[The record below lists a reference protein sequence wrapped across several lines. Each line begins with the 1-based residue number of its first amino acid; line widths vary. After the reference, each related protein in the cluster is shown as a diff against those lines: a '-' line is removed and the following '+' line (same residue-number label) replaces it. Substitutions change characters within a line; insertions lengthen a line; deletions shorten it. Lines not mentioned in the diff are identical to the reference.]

1 MTTQKPY
8 IEPLAEWLQS
18 PEGVA
23 THKLGR
29 SAFLALRSQIQQAI
43 DAGYPLKTIWL
54 HMRHTGKL
62 SLRYETFLRRVRKHL
77 PPLSPPA
84 QTPIQKTPPTVG
96 FTFNP
101 TPRKEDLY

>member
-8 IEPLAEWLQS
+8 VEQLAEWLQT
-18 PEGVA
+18 PEGAA
-23 THKLGR
+23 THRQGL

-54 HMRHTGKL
+54 HMRHTAKL
-62 SLRYETFLRRVRKHL
+62 SVRYETFLRHVRKHL
-77 PPLSPPA
+77 SPPSAPA
-84 QTPIQKTPPTVG
+84 QTPTPKPPPTPG